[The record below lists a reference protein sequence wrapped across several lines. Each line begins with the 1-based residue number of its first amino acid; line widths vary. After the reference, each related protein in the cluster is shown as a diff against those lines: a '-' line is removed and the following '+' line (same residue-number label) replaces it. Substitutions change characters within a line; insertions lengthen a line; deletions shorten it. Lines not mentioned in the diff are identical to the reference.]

1 MHKSTEVVLL
11 EGPDLAVG
19 LFHVACMLICDVVK
33 SIMFDRSRHVMRLG
47 WVLISLAVA
56 TVRLSVIVFV
66 MHR

>member
-1 MHKSTEVVLL
+1 
-11 EGPDLAVG
+11 
-19 LFHVACMLICDVVK
+19 MLICDVVK